1 MRPSNDIRVLLL
13 ERAGRYSRD
22 NGAVFGR
29 LYINGVY
36 FCDTL
41 ENAQFLAN
49 EGNYSVSYCDSPRF
63 GRKLPLWYD
72 QGHYPPERGL
82 RIHAGNTKDDSQGC
96 ILVGQRF
103 WANGVI
109 ANKLKS
115 SKDTLQKLCD
125 IFETDTRNVND
136 TVLLIRTVR

>member
-1 MRPSNDIRVLLL
+1 MRPSTDIRVLLL
-13 ERAGRYSRD
+13 ERDLLSEK
-22 NGAVFGR
+22 NGAIFGK

-41 ENAQFLAN
+41 ENKRFLASN
-49 EGNYSVSYCDSPRF
+49 GNYYIQYCDSPKF

-72 QGHYPPERGL
+72 QGNYPPERGL

-96 ILVGQRF
+96 ILVGKRL
-103 WANGVI
+103 WVNNVLS
-109 ANKLKS
+109 NKLKS

-125 IFETDTRNVND
+125 IFETDTRDVNN
-136 TVLLIRTVR
+136 TVLLIRTV

>member
-13 ERAGRYSRD
+13 ERERTYDHKA
-22 NGAVFGR
+22 GAVFGR

-49 EGNYSVSYCDSPRF
+49 EGNYYILYCNSPKF

-72 QGHYPPERGL
+72 QGNYPPERGL

-96 ILVGQRF
+96 ILVGQRLCV
-103 WANGVI
+103 NNVLS
-109 ANKLKS
+109 NKLKS

-125 IFETDTRNVND
+125 IFETDTRDVND
-136 TVLLIRTVR
+136 TVLLIRTV

>member
-13 ERAGRYSRD
+13 ERERTYD
-22 NGAVFGR
+22 HKDGAVFGR

-49 EGNYSVSYCDSPRF
+49 EGNYYILYCNSPKF

-72 QGHYPPERGL
+72 QGNYPPERGL

-96 ILVGQRF
+96 ILVGQRYY
-103 WANGVI
+103 APNGVI
-109 ANKLKS
+109 TNKLKS

-125 IFETDTRNVND
+125 IFETDTRDVND
-136 TVLLIRTVR
+136 TVLLIRTV

>member
-13 ERAGRYSRD
+13 ERDLLSEK
-22 NGAVFGR
+22 NGAIFGK

-41 ENAQFLAN
+41 ENKRFLASN
-49 EGNYSVSYCDSPRF
+49 GNYYIQYCDSPKF

-72 QGHYPPERGL
+72 QGNYPPERGF

-96 ILVGQRF
+96 ILVGERYYSS
-103 WANGVI
+103 NGVI
-109 ANKLKS
+109 TERIKS

-125 IFETDTRNVND
+125 IFDTDTKVND
-136 TVLLIRTVR
+136 TVLLIRTV

>member
-13 ERAGRYSRD
+13 ERDRTYEHKA
-22 NGAVFGR
+22 GAVFGR

-49 EGNYSVSYCDSPRF
+49 EGNYYISYCDSPKF
-63 GRKLPLWYD
+63 GRKLPLWFD
-72 QGHYPPERGL
+72 HYYCPPERGL

-96 ILVGQRF
+96 ILVGERYYSS
-103 WANGVI
+103 NGVI
-109 ANKLKS
+109 TNKLRS

-125 IFETDTRNVND
+125 IFETDTRYVND
-136 TVLLIRTVR
+136 TVLLIRTV

>member
-1 MRPSNDIRVLLL
+1 MRSSNDIRVLLL
-13 ERAGRYSRD
+13 ERERAYAHKA
-22 NGAVFGR
+22 GAVFGR

-49 EGNYSVSYCDSPRF
+49 EGNYFILYCDSPKF

-72 QGHYPPERGL
+72 QGNYPPERGL

-96 ILVGQRF
+96 ILVGERYY
-103 WANGVI
+103 NSSGTI
-109 ANKLKS
+109 SDRLKS
-115 SKDTLQKLCD
+115 SKDTLQRLCN
-125 IFETDTRNVND
+125 IFDTDTRDVND
-136 TVLLIRTVR
+136 TVLLIRTV